1 MLDNIAYYLIIGL
14 FWGLMNEGNV
24 QSKSHRIRLV
34 LFWPVTLVAFLVG
47 FIDAVIN
54 SDNDEQDY

>member
-1 MLDNIAYYLIIGL
+1 MLDNITYYLIIGL

-24 QSKSHRIRLV
+24 QSQSHRIRLV